1 MPVEWLQRRSLE
13 EGNSTEAAA
22 DGKGQ
27 WRERPDSRECSR
39 VPQTCSLGMAH
50 TSWSSKGRMNI
61 GKPVKE
67 EVSVSVTMPS
77 VDSDVDV
84 GPYCSGADRDSM
96 VRRTWT
102 TVTLRTETDFH
113 QLPRLV
119 PWAALEAMPLWDRGQ
134 QKLAHTT
141 SE

>member
-1 MPVEWLQRRSLE
+1 
-13 EGNSTEAAA
+13 
-22 DGKGQ
+22 
-27 WRERPDSRECSR
+27 
-39 VPQTCSLGMAH
+39 
-50 TSWSSKGRMNI
+50 MNI

-67 EVSVSVTMPS
+67 EVSVSATMPS

-84 GPYCSGADRDSM
+84 GPYCSGVDRDSM

-113 QLPRLV
+113 QSPRLV
-119 PWAALEAMPLWDRGQ
+119 PWAALEAMPLWGRGQ